1 MEDDTLKKIRAFLR
15 SMTFGMLLL
24 LAVIACSF
32 AGSMIPQQRPA
43 MEYVSRYGAT
53 AGGLIVRLGL
63 DDVFATPVFLL
74 LMAALA
80 LNLTLCSIVRV
91 RRLRGSGGR
100 LMQRACDAQ
109 VTAAPGQEQ
118 RLHDFLRRRGFRAQ
132 PGEGVTVYSKWLFG
146 AYGSF
151 LTHLGLLAVLLA
163 GALALYGGQITD
175 ETVMPGQTLTLDDG
189 TAIEVLSFRIED
201 ETGRLDYASELRM
214 TDAQGQRSAQ
224 ALVRVNEPMRFGR
237 YKVYQQTYGT
247 AGAMRLRNAATG
259 GEDTVYLT
267 EPAFLTADGQT
278 GVFFAALYPGFI
290 EGEDGS
296 VTLITSTSGAYADPV
311 YDLRVMAQGQTT
323 PVLAF
328 PGEELTLGDI
338 TYIPCEPVSYPGLR
352 IKSIAPAVLG
362 VLYASFVLLIAAL
375 TVCFFMRPVC
385 VAVRPEGYAVASPKP
400 QLGLQLELEA
410 LTREEEQQ

>member
-1 MEDDTLKKIRAFLR
+1 
-15 SMTFGMLLL
+15 MTFGMLLL
-24 LAVIACSF
+24 AAVIGFSF

-43 MEYVSRYGAT
+43 LEYVSRYGAT
-53 AGGLIVRLGL
+53 VGGLIIRLGL

-80 LNLTLCSIVRV
+80 LNLTLCSVVRV
-91 RRLRGSGGR
+91 RRLRGSGER
-100 LMQRACDAQ
+100 LKERARAAQ
-109 VTAAPGQEQ
+109 VIAAPGQAQ
-118 RLHDFLRRRGFRAQ
+118 RLDAFLRRRGFCAQ
-132 PGEGVTVYSKWLFG
+132 AGEGVTVYSKCLFG

-175 ETVMPGQTLTLDDG
+175 QTVMPGQTLTLPDG

-214 TDAQGQRSAQ
+214 TDAQGQRSAE

-247 AGAMRLRNAATG
+247 AGTMRLRNAATG

-267 EPAFLTADGQT
+267 EPAFLTADGQN
-278 GVFFAALYPGFI
+278 GVFFAALYPGYI
-290 EGEDGS
+290 QDEDGS

-338 TYIPCEPVSYPGLR
+338 TYIPGEPVSYPGLR
-352 IKSIAPAVLG
+352 IKAIAPGMLG

-375 TVCFFMRPVC
+375 TICFFMRPVC
-385 VAVRPEGYAVASPKP
+385 VAVRPEGYAIASLKP

-410 LTREEEQQ
+410 LIREEEQR

>member
-1 MEDDTLKKIRAFLR
+1 
-15 SMTFGMLLL
+15 MTFGMLLL
-24 LAVIACSF
+24 VAVIAFSF

-53 AGGLIVRLGL
+53 AGEWIVRLGL
-63 DDVFATPVFLL
+63 DDVFATPVFIA

-80 LNLTLCSIVRV
+80 LNLTLCSVVRV
-91 RRLRGSGGR
+91 RRLRGSGAR
-100 LMQRACDAQ
+100 LMDRARDAQ
-109 VTAAPGQEQ
+109 VTPAPGKQEAIC
-118 RLHDFLRRRGFRAQ
+118 RFLRRRGYAVREEA
-132 PGEGVTVYSKWLFG
+132 GVTLCSHWLFG

-175 ETVMPGQTLTLDDG
+175 ETVMPGQALTLDDG
-189 TAIEVLSFRIED
+189 TTIEVLSFRIED

-214 TDAQGQRSAQ
+214 TDAQGQSSAQ

-247 AGAMRLRNAATG
+247 AGAMLLRNAATG
-259 GEDTVYLT
+259 GSDTVYLT
-267 EPAFLTADGQT
+267 EPTFLTVDGQT
-278 GVFFAALYPGFI
+278 GVFFAALYPGYI
-290 EGEDGS
+290 EAEDGS

-311 YDLRVMAQGQTT
+311 YDLRVMAQGQMT

-385 VAVRPEGYAVASPKP
+385 VAVRPEGYAIVSQRP
-400 QLGLQLELEA
+400 QLGLSLELEA
-410 LTREEEQQ
+410 LTREENEQ

>member
-1 MEDDTLKKIRAFLR
+1 
-15 SMTFGMLLL
+15 MTFGMLLL
-24 LAVIACSF
+24 LAVIAFSF

-53 AGGLIVRLGL
+53 AGEWIVRLGL
-63 DDVFATPVFLL
+63 DDVFATPVFIA

-80 LNLTLCSIVRV
+80 LNLTLCSVVRV
-91 RRLRGSGGR
+91 SRLRGSGAR
-100 LMQRACDAQ
+100 LMDRARDAQ
-109 VTAAPGQEQ
+109 VAPAPGKQAEIC
-118 RLHDFLRRRGFRAQ
+118 HFLRRRGYTVREEA
-132 PGEGVTVYSKWLFG
+132 GVTLCSHWLFG

-175 ETVMPGQTLTLDDG
+175 ETVMPGQTLTLSDG
-189 TAIEVLSFRIED
+189 TTIEVLSFRIED

-214 TDAQGQRSAQ
+214 TDAQGQSSAQ

-247 AGAMRLRNAATG
+247 AGAMLLRNAATG
-259 GEDTVYLT
+259 GSDTVYLT
-267 EPAFLTADGQT
+267 EPTFLTVDGQT
-278 GVFFAALYPGFI
+278 GVFFAALYPGYI
-290 EGEDGS
+290 EAEDGS

-311 YDLRVMAQGQTT
+311 YDLRVMAQGQMT

-338 TYIPCEPVSYPGLR
+338 TYIPGEPVSYPGLR

-385 VAVRPEGYAVASPKP
+385 VAVRPEGYAIVSQRP
-400 QLGLQLELEA
+400 QLGLSLELEV
-410 LTREEEQQ
+410 LTREENEQ

>member
-1 MEDDTLKKIRAFLR
+1 
-15 SMTFGMLLL
+15 MTFGMLLL
-24 LAVIACSF
+24 VAVIAFSF

-53 AGGLIVRLGL
+53 AGEWIVRLGL
-63 DDVFATPVFLL
+63 DDVFATPVFIA

-80 LNLTLCSIVRV
+80 LNLTLCSVVRV
-91 RRLRGSGGR
+91 RRLRGSGAR
-100 LMQRACDAQ
+100 LMDRARDAQ
-109 VTAAPGQEQ
+109 VTPAPGKQEAIC
-118 RLHDFLRRRGFRAQ
+118 HFLRRRGYTVREEA
-132 PGEGVTVYSKWLFG
+132 GVTLCSHWLFG

-175 ETVMPGQTLTLDDG
+175 ETVMPGQTLTLSDG
-189 TAIEVLSFRIED
+189 TTIEVLSFRIED

-214 TDAQGQRSAQ
+214 TDAQGQSSAQ

-247 AGAMRLRNAATG
+247 AGAMLLRNAATG
-259 GEDTVYLT
+259 GSDTVYLT
-267 EPAFLTADGQT
+267 EPTFLTVDGQT
-278 GVFFAALYPGFI
+278 GVFFAALYPGYI
-290 EGEDGS
+290 EAEDGS

-311 YDLRVMAQGQTT
+311 YDLRVMAQGQMT

-338 TYIPCEPVSYPGLR
+338 TYIPGEPVSYPGLR

-375 TVCFFMRPVC
+375 TMCFFMRPVC
-385 VAVRPEGYAVASPKP
+385 VAVRPEGYAIVSQRP
-400 QLGLQLELEA
+400 QLGLSLELEA
-410 LTREEEQQ
+410 LTREENEQ